1 MKKETHPLIP
11 RSSVQGIG
19 WPALPAPGAASML
32 AVQYQLGESQWW
44 PAKVLRKSQ
53 LEQLRRLLTHAF
65 ATVPFYRERFAKAGL
80 DPASTEL
87 ACAFESLPLLKRT
100 ELQSSADA
108 LASRALPP
116 GHGQI
121 IEHQTSGST
130 GRPVKTRSTA
140 VTQFF
145 WNAVTLRDHIWHS
158 RDLTGKLAAIRTA
171 VQDGRADGWGPST
184 DMVYATGPSVSLNI
198 RANTLTQM
206 KWLSQEDPDYLLSHP
221 SNILALAK
229 LAMADGIKVPSLK
242 EVRTFG
248 ETVTS
253 ELRDACRQAWG
264 VKVVDA
270 YSAQETGYIALQC
283 PSSEA
288 YHIQSESVL
297 VEILDEKG
305 RPCGPGQTGR
315 VVITTL
321 NNFAM
326 PLIRYEILDY
336 AEAGSP
342 CACGRGLPVINRVLG
357 RARNMVT
364 LPDGTEHWP
373 SFPAEKWAS
382 FAPVAQIQLV
392 QKSLEE
398 ITARTVASRPLG
410 PEEEKNLAAAFQE
423 SLGYKFRIT
432 FEYLGEIPR
441 SANFKYEDFVSEVR
455 RP

>member
-1 MKKETHPLIP
+1 MKKQTRPLIP

-19 WPALPAPGAASML
+19 WPALPGAVAASML
-32 AVQYQLGESQWW
+32 AVQYQLEESQWW
-44 PAKVLRKSQ
+44 PAEVLRKHQ
-53 LEQLRRLLTHAF
+53 LEQLRTLLSHAF
-65 ATVPFYRERFAKAGL
+65 ATVPFYTERFAKAGL
-80 DPASTEL
+80 DPASAEL
-87 ACAFESLPLLKRT
+87 AGAFESLPLLKRAV
-100 ELQSSADA
+100 LQSSADA
-108 LASRALPP
+108 LASTAVPP
-116 GHGQI
+116 GHGRT

-130 GRPVKTRSTA
+130 GRPIKTRSTA

-145 WNAVTLRDHIWHS
+145 WNAITLRDHIWHS

-171 VQDGRADGWGPST
+171 VQDGRAEGWGPST
-184 DMVYATGPSVSLNI
+184 DIVYATGPSVSLNI
-198 RANTLTQM
+198 RAGTLAQM
-206 KWLSQEDPDYLLSHP
+206 SWLIQEDPDYLLSHP

-229 LAMADGIKVPSLK
+229 LSMANGIKVPSLK
-242 EVRTFG
+242 EVRAFG
-248 ETVTS
+248 ETVTQ
-253 ELRDACRQAWG
+253 ELREACRRAWG
-264 VKVVDA
+264 VQVVDA

-283 PSSEA
+283 PSSDA

-305 RPCGPGQTGR
+305 RQCAPGETGR
-315 VVITTL
+315 VVVTTL

-336 AEAGSP
+336 AEAGPP

-373 SFPAEKWAS
+373 SFPAEKWAHL
-382 FAPVAQIQLV
+382 APVSQIQLV

-398 ITARTVASRPLG
+398 ITARTVASRPLV

-423 SLGYKFRIT
+423 SLGYRFRIT
-432 FEYLGEIPR
+432 FEYLDEIPR